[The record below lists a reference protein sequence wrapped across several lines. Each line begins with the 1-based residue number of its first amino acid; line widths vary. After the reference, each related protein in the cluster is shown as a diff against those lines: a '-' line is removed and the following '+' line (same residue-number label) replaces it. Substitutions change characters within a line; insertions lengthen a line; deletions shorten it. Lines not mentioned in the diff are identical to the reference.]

1 MGFRSDDSGPA
12 FEVSL
17 FEEILCV
24 LAGVFDLVKIGL
36 SDGEWFVH
44 GDLVFEGELS
54 AGWEQLDWD
63 GASAVESLAIVVE
76 SNEVVSWLVRLPR
89 SPSGK
94 DDCLFAFTPG
104 ELTRLHFIHWNGST
118 RRVV

>member
-1 MGFRSDDSGPA
+1 MAWESFVGLIDEEVFVRFGSNNSWPA

-54 AGWEQLDWD
+54 AGWE
-63 GASAVESLAIVVE
+63 
-76 SNEVVSWLVRLPR
+76 
-89 SPSGK
+89 
-94 DDCLFAFTPG
+94 
-104 ELTRLHFIHWNGST
+104 
-118 RRVV
+118 